1 MRDFG
6 LLMIS
11 QFKLRLT
18 EDISAQELQGISSR
32 YKQPISPKT
41 FEYLIKEDAG
51 SDCCTSDEEHRVK
64 PDHGFVDPP
73 GEFSTTI
80 GIQVSPRGPSSNY
93 FLRRSF
99 ALKKNYF
106 WNHQLGIFISA
117 MGILGALAIYACV
130 QNFLLCLSWS
140 KRKVWTRLEGGWI
153 HSSR

>member
-99 ALKKNYF
+99 ALQKLLLKPPAGYF
-106 WNHQLGIFISA
+106 YLSDGITWRA
-117 MGILGALAIYACV
+117 G
-130 QNFLLCLSWS
+130 NLCLCAKLFLVPIMIQ
-140 KRKVWTRLEGGWI
+140 KRGLNSPGG
-153 HSSR
+153 